1 MLPSYHPKRFEHI
14 MADVVF
20 GRWAGQLRHLMRCSC
35 VKTCGCARL
44 FVRALSRKTIDTSR
58 ALACHPDPRVW
69 YRVCIF
75 RDVFPFFG
83 WRWFCEPVCAYSHAA
98 HRVSESESPVGP
110 AECAHLT
117 ESRLSGR
124 QPRAASGRRRSGG
137 TGAGRRGG
145 PPQRPLSA

>member
-44 FVRALSRKTIDTSR
+44 YFVRALNKGKQFKHLSRSC
-58 ALACHPDPRVW
+58 LSPRI

-75 RDVFPFFG
+75 FG
-83 WRWFCEPVCAYSHAA
+83 MCSLFWLALVP
-98 HRVSESESPVGP
+98 
-110 AECAHLT
+110 
-117 ESRLSGR
+117 
-124 QPRAASGRRRSGG
+124 
-137 TGAGRRGG
+137 
-145 PPQRPLSA
+145 

>member
-58 ALACHPDPRVW
+58 ALACHPV
-69 YRVCIF
+69 YGIACV
-75 RDVFPFFG
+75 FFG
-83 WRWFCEPVCAYSHAA
+83 MCSLFLV
-98 HRVSESESPVGP
+98 
-110 AECAHLT
+110 
-117 ESRLSGR
+117 
-124 QPRAASGRRRSGG
+124 
-137 TGAGRRGG
+137 GAGSVSQCARIHTQHTEYQSQS
-145 PPQRPLSA
+145 PPWDQPSVRT